1 MVWSIVGLVGPSWLK
16 SLSESEGVSGEWKIR
31 KDPRV
36 RKEKFLPLHVE
47 GRSGGDFVF
56 GLKVFLS
63 AATCFRLIYNVG
75 YISMCYTKGN
85 NCSTIGN
92 SNHTQW

>member
-47 GRSGGDFVF
+47 GRSGGGGDRFRFRFVLF
-56 GLKVFLS
+56 FVL
-63 AATCFRLIYNVG
+63 
-75 YISMCYTKGN
+75 
-85 NCSTIGN
+85 
-92 SNHTQW
+92 

>member
-36 RKEKFLPLHVE
+36 RKEKFPPLHVE
-47 GRSGGDFVF
+47 GRSGGG
-56 GLKVFLS
+56 GL
-63 AATCFRLIYNVG
+63 G
-75 YISMCYTKGN
+75 
-85 NCSTIGN
+85 
-92 SNHTQW
+92 